1 MDCLNQEKPHREQK
15 KVKLTLTGGFVK
27 LLFRVSSFFR
37 EGSSEIRFLEPIK
50 TLLKLF
56 TSQSALNS
64 RLGLY
69 HILYCR
75 QSPTVISSRSPTRLH
90 HWIFNL
96 KNSIAINIYWKMRT
110 RRETVVINHDTAN
123 EKSNS
128 ENNRE
133 GAVKQYTEEGSEN
146 DPHSKNGIKIMNYD
160 AHQEIDIDSLVTKTL
175 QRFSSSKY
183 NSKSRACSA
192 LHSRLISSGKLADR
206 KLQALKGAIE
216 NQTWK
221 AGDLLI
227 ALMSESL
234 LWIGDLIPRNSNYFF
249 SIRRQ
254 SN

>member
-1 MDCLNQEKPHREQK
+1 
-15 KVKLTLTGGFVK
+15 
-27 LLFRVSSFFR
+27 
-37 EGSSEIRFLEPIK
+37 
-50 TLLKLF
+50 
-56 TSQSALNS
+56 
-64 RLGLY
+64 
-69 HILYCR
+69 
-75 QSPTVISSRSPTRLH
+75 
-90 HWIFNL
+90 
-96 KNSIAINIYWKMRT
+96 
-110 RRETVVINHDTAN
+110 
-123 EKSNS
+123 
-128 ENNRE
+128 
-133 GAVKQYTEEGSEN
+133 
-146 DPHSKNGIKIMNYD
+146 MNYD

-254 SN
+254 SDWGCTEWKYIVRFQKRCSTTPERTEDSETWDCRERMVWLSGNRKLQYIRRFIFSELLSSSICWFFIVVKYLTLMSCNFITYYVMIWYDMIWYDIIWHHAKEFHIFNNFWCILHELCDLSDTYHLIQYTPISLSRLSIAVIAWTFPFRASRNY